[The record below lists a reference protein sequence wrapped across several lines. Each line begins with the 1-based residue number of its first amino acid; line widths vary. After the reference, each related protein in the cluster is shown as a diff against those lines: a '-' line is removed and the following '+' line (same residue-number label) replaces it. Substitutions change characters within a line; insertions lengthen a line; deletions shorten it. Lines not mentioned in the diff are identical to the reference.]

1 MESRDAESLVRQV
14 VHLVHGTAATLKWPL
29 VGVVLGFPGAWDS
42 ASGRMYSV
50 PNLPFLEGVALA
62 DLLRGRFGV
71 EVEVDNDVN
80 YAALGEYH
88 FGVGRGVSDLL
99 YLNLGSGIG
108 SGLVVNGK
116 LHRGAHGFAGE
127 VGSLPVRDPSGTGF
141 VSLESVASRHV
152 LDKRLAEMGYEKG
165 VVNWLSEHKG
175 GPASDEDGIVE
186 VLTQQCA
193 LAIASA
199 ICLVDPQLV
208 VLGGSI
214 GRYSEAL
221 LPRIA
226 RRVERLVGRT
236 PEIAATGLKEDA
248 ALLGATAIGLAT
260 ARRTLV
266 ERITT

>member
-1 MESRDAESLVRQV
+1 M
-14 VHLVHGTAATLKWPL
+14 
-29 VGVVLGFPGAWDS
+29 
-42 ASGRMYSV
+42 
-50 PNLPFLEGVALA
+50 EGVALA
-62 DLLRGRFGV
+62 EMLKGRFGV

-80 YAALGEYH
+80 YAALGEYY
-88 FGVGRGVSDLL
+88 FGAGQGVADLL

-127 VGSLPVRDPSGTGF
+127 VGNLPVRNPSGTGF
-141 VSLESVASRHV
+141 VSLESVASRYV
-152 LDKRLAEMGYEKG
+152 LDKRLAEKGYGDG
-165 VVNWLSEHKG
+165 VVNWLSDQKSDL
-175 GPASDEDGIVE
+175 ASDADGIVE

-199 ICLVDPQLV
+199 ICLVDPELV

-221 LPRIA
+221 VPPIA
-226 RRVERLVGRT
+226 LKVERLVGRT
-236 PEIAATGLKEDA
+236 PDIAATRLKEDA

-266 ERITT
+266 EEITS